1 MFATSSLLDSEFL
14 VYDIEVYVTDGK
26 HSVGP
31 QLLNIQIKGMENLNV
46 KKSKVESHIVSY
58 VNYILHNLT
67 LYTAYTF

>member
-46 KKSKVESHIVSY
+46 KNQRLKVTSY
-58 VNYILHNLT
+58 RMLIIY
-67 LYTAYTF
+67 YTI